1 MNGRRAGVDEDLKMS
16 LTLHTSQPAQLDA
29 LLARA
34 VSRLDGELGTIAC
47 PDPELAPARTRTVM
61 RMRTRIA
68 NGELALDSAV
78 VADAIV
84 ERLRPAGPASWLQA
98 QAA

>member
-1 MNGRRAGVDEDLKMS
+1 MNGRGAGVDDALKMS
-16 LTLHTSQPAQLDA
+16 LTHTPQPDQLDE

-34 VSRLDGELGTIAC
+34 VSRLDGELGTIAS

-61 RMRTRIA
+61 RLRTRIA
-68 NGELALDSAV
+68 NDEFAAAPLAT
-78 VADAIV
+78 ADAIV
-84 ERLRPAGPASWLQA
+84 ERLIPAGPVSWLQA